1 MQNICHCILRLLQG
15 EQEVNDMI
23 GKSVLVIAGIIVI
36 LAIAIGL
43 YASGIEDQLID
54 AGGGISANMAEVV
67 IKSDSG
73 WSANI
78 MDSQSSS
85 RVVEGFGDRT
95 LPIACGNDSTYS
107 LTVQNT
113 DAGSG
118 TLNVKVQTDGNSSSQ
133 RSTTTSSNGVISL
146 SGTC

>member
-1 MQNICHCILRLLQG
+1 M
-15 EQEVNDMI
+15 V
-23 GKSVLVIAGIIVI
+23 GKSVLVIAGIIVM

-54 AGGGISANMAEVV
+54 AREGTSSNMAEVV

-73 WSANI
+73 WSADI
-78 MDSQSSS
+78 KDGQSRSH
-85 RVVEGFGDRT
+85 VVEGFGDRT
-95 LPIACGNDSTYS
+95 LPITCSDDGTYS
-107 LTVQNT
+107 LTVQKI
-113 DAGSG
+113 DARSG
-118 TLNVKVQTDGNSSSQ
+118 TLNVKVQTEGSSSSQ

>member
-1 MQNICHCILRLLQG
+1 
-15 EQEVNDMI
+15 MI

-43 YASGIEDQLID
+43 YASGIEEQLID
-54 AGGGISANMAEVV
+54 VGGGISANMAEVV

-73 WSANI
+73 WSADI
-78 MDSQSSS
+78 RDSQSRSH
-85 RVVEGFGDRT
+85 VVEGFGDRT
-95 LPIACGNDSTYS
+95 LPITCNNDSTYS
-107 LTVQNT
+107 LTVKKT

-118 TLNVKVQTDGNSSSQ
+118 ALNVKVQTGGSSSSSSQ
-133 RSTTTSSNGVISL
+133 RSTTTSSNGAISL

>member
-1 MQNICHCILRLLQG
+1 MRILQG
-15 EQEVNDMI
+15 EQEGNDMI

-54 AGGGISANMAEVV
+54 AGGGISANTAEVV

-73 WSANI
+73 WSADI
-78 MDSQSSS
+78 RDSQSRSH
-85 RVVEGFGDRT
+85 VVEGFGDRT
-95 LPIACGNDSTYS
+95 LPITCNNDSTYS
-107 LTVQNT
+107 LTVKKT

-118 TLNVKVQTDGNSSSQ
+118 ALNVKVQTGGSSSSSSQ

>member
-1 MQNICHCILRLLQG
+1 
-15 EQEVNDMI
+15 MI

-54 AGGGISANMAEVV
+54 VGAGGGGGISANMAEVV

-73 WSANI
+73 WSADI
-78 MDSQSSS
+78 RDSQSRSH
-85 RVVEGFGDRT
+85 VVEGFGDRT
-95 LPIACGNDSTYS
+95 LPITCNDDSTYS
-107 LTVQNT
+107 LTVEKT

-118 TLNVKVQTDGNSSSQ
+118 TLNVKVQTDGGSNSSQ

>member
-1 MQNICHCILRLLQG
+1 M
-15 EQEVNDMI
+15 V
-23 GKSVLVIAGIIVI
+23 GKSVLVIAGIIVM

-54 AGGGISANMAEVV
+54 AREDTSSNMAEVV

-73 WSANI
+73 WSADI
-78 MDSQSSS
+78 KDGQSRSH
-85 RVVEGFGDRT
+85 VVEGFGDRT
-95 LPIACGNDSTYS
+95 LPITCSDDGTYS
-107 LTVQNT
+107 LTLQEI

-118 TLNVKVQTDGNSSSQ
+118 TLNVKVQTEGSISSQ

>member
-1 MQNICHCILRLLQG
+1 M
-15 EQEVNDMI
+15 V
-23 GKSVLVIAGIIVI
+23 GKSVLVIAGIIVM

-54 AGGGISANMAEVV
+54 AREDTSSNMAEVV

-73 WSANI
+73 WSADI
-78 MDSQSSS
+78 KDGQSRSH
-85 RVVEGFGDRT
+85 VVEGFGDRT
-95 LPIACGNDSTYS
+95 LPITCSDDGTYS
-107 LTVQNT
+107 LTLQEI

-118 TLNVKVQTDGNSSSQ
+118 TLNVKVQTEGSSSSQ